1 MKASAAIRAGVFA
14 SLGWFIIIVC
24 VWLFGA
30 ESTPR
35 SGIAQLGSLVAMILP
50 FALIWLAAVAADSL
64 IELRAEA
71 SALRLVVDAL
81 RRDMASPASIR
92 VAGDAGDSRTAAQ
105 KAAPQKTSGS
115 IVAASD
121 APGGQVEITAKTLIL
136 SLNFPDGPD
145 DHDAVEALHI
155 ALNDSEL
162 ARLIRAAQ
170 DAITLLA
177 GKGVYMDDLVTHL
190 PLAEDWRDY
199 VAGGRGRDLS
209 ALAGIGDEAAK
220 EKVLRLLQ
228 QDEIIRDAI
237 HHFLRQYD
245 RILSREAPKLSDD
258 QLVFL
263 SDTRSGRAFMLLA
276 DVSGNFG

>member
-1 MKASAAIRAGVFA
+1 MKASAPIRAGVFA
-14 SLGWFIIIVC
+14 SIGWLFIIVC

-35 SGIAQLGSLVAMILP
+35 SGIAQLGNFAAVVLP
-50 FALIWLAAVAADSL
+50 FALIWLAAIAADSL

-81 RRDMASPASIR
+81 RRELAGPASVR
-92 VAGDAGDSRTAAQ
+92 PAGEAGSGA
-105 KAAPQKTSGS
+105 KNSAPQKRPEQVG
-115 IVAASD
+115 AAQEIP
-121 APGGQVEITAKTLIL
+121 AGQFEITPKTLIL

-155 ALNDSEL
+155 ALNDTEL

-177 GKGVYMDDLVTHL
+177 GKGVYMDDLVVEL
-190 PLAEDWRDY
+190 PQPEHWRSY
-199 VAGGRGRDLS
+199 VAGGRGGDLS
-209 ALAGIGDEAAK
+209 SLAGIRDEAAK
-220 EKVLRLLQ
+220 EKVMRLLQ

-245 RILSREAPKLSDD
+245 RILTREAESLSDE
-258 QLVFL
+258 QLAIL

-276 DVSGNFG
+276 EASGNFG